1 MSSSSFAAKKLNAST
16 FLVTEDDAYG
26 EHPLIYVKVHPT
38 VPVIVIGDT
47 GCDRAS
53 KPKKQGKSF
62 LCSNLSCRAL
72 SLYHRGLGGFHRH
85 ELFTPL
91 RGLD

>member
-16 FLVTEDDAYG
+16 FLITEDDAYG

-53 KPKKQGKSF
+53 KPKKHGKCF
-62 LCSNLSCRAL
+62 ICSSLNCRAL
-72 SLYHRGLGGFHRH
+72 SLDHRELKGFYRH
-85 ELFTPL
+85 ELFIPL
-91 RGLD
+91 RGLN